1 MLILENIIF
10 LLHVHVIHL
19 HFNIASYHVHG
30 ASHILG
36 MFVSGIG
43 TTICSKFYVLEK
55 YKTCSCI
62 NVMKYISCII
72 INGRFAVIGRDTFG
86 VVKNIP
92 VITEN

>member
-1 MLILENIIF
+1 MYDNITFYYFHGNLCIF
-10 LLHVHVIHL
+10 GVCED
-19 HFNIASYHVHG
+19 
-30 ASHILG
+30 
-36 MFVSGIG
+36 GIS
-43 TTICSKFYVLEK
+43 TKIYSKVCVLEK